1 MRRIKSFTQMFESLI
16 SNDSDEYEDIKWIL
30 IDFIDEG
37 FGLRVYRYGN
47 DLEIAMNNSISVSDI
62 KMGDIWGYLENGQ
75 IKNKKSHQG
84 IMKYTNDFDGKD
96 KEWVENLETICLR
109 LLDLG
114 EYQKLSYSISKTL
127 IPSLSY
133 IAGGLYSSATH
144 FSVNIHISLE

>member
-1 MRRIKSFTQMFESLI
+1 MRRIKSFSQMFESLI

-37 FGLRVYRYGN
+37 FDLRVYRYGS
-47 DLEIAMNNSISVSDI
+47 DLEIALNNSISVSSDI
-62 KMGDIWGYLENGQ
+62 KVGDIWGYLENGQ

-109 LLDLG
+109 LFDLG
-114 EYQKLSYSISKTL
+114 EYKKLSYSISKTL
-127 IPSLSY
+127 IP
-133 IAGGLYSSATH
+133 SATH